1 MKERVNTIMPAVN
14 KYLKKIQIVSFNYLE
29 IHRCKL

>member
-14 KYLKKIQIVSFNYLE
+14 KYLKKNPDSFIQLSGNTQV
-29 IHRCKL
+29 